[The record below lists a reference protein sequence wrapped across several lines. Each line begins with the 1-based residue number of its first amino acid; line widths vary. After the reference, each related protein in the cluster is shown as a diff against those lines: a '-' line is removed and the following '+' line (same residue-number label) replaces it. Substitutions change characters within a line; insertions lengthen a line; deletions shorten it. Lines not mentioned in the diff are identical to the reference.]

1 MIIETTNN
9 DIRAARPGTFSI
21 QSRLAELRSPEP
33 TSVPAQSRM
42 ITVRLPR
49 DQHERLKELAHTN
62 KVSLNA
68 LCRAALE
75 GAEVELFNAGDA
87 P

>member
-1 MIIETTNN
+1 MMIETTNN
-9 DIRAARPGTFSI
+9 EIRAGRPATFSI
-21 QSRLAELRSPEP
+21 QSRLEALRSPEP
-33 TSVPAQSRM
+33 MPEEKKSRV

-49 DQHERLKELAHTN
+49 DQHERLKELAHAN

-75 GAEVELFNAGDA
+75 GAEVELFEAEA
-87 P
+87 VQ